1 MGPPN
6 SAICFYPR
14 WSICW
19 GRAARRA
26 IGSKD
31 RHNDI
36 ARSAQAMYEEAFFH
50 LLGSLQRRS
59 GLTDL
64 ALAGGCAMN
73 SVANGKVR
81 RNTPF
86 RRVYVQSA
94 AGDAGG
100 AIGSAFAV
108 WHKLGGKRNFVMD
121 HAYWGLRLMQRRYGQ
136 SWTYTA

>member
-26 IGSKD
+26 IGSKT
-31 RHNDI
+31 
-36 ARSAQAMYEEAFFH
+36 ATMTS
-50 LLGSLQRRS
+50 
-59 GLTDL
+59 L

-81 RNTPF
+81 RNTSF

-108 WHKLGGKRNFVMD
+108 WHKLGGARSFVMD
-121 HAYWGLRLMQRRYGQ
+121 HAYWGPQFEAEVVDALLFKRKDEIADAGCK
-136 SWTYTA
+136 